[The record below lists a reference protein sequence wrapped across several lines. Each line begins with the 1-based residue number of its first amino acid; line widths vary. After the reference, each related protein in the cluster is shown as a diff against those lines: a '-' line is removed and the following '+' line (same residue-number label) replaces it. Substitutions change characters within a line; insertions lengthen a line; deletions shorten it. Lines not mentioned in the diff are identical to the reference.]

1 MSPVTHRSK
10 LFQGPVLPIWQPQL
24 PERASP
30 AALHNWIF
38 MLDHDHDDDDDDD
51 HYHYHY
57 HIIIID
63 YHHYHN

>member
-38 MLDHDHDDDDDDD
+38 MLDHDHDDDDDED

-63 YHHYHN
+63 YHHYHH

>member
-63 YHHYHN
+63 YHHYHH